1 MEGRASFYAR
11 HREKCLAYQHAY
23 NAAHKEERKVYD
35 HDRYLKRKEAR
46 QKAIA
51 PVVQGMLIEQNVRVR
66 FT

>member
-1 MEGRASFYAR
+1 
-11 HREKCLAYQHAY
+11 LTYQHAY

-51 PVVQGMLIEQNVRVR
+51 PVVQGMLIEQNVRVG